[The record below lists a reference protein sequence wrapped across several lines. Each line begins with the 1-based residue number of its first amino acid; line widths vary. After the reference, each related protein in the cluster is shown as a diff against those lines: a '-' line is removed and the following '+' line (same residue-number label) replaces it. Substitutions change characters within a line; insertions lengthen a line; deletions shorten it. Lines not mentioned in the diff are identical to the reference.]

1 MVSFVA
7 EAQLNREDSQDA
19 VRWQAGRSLKPRRPG
34 KSRYFRYRQENLEE
48 CLVLLVVCA
57 VICEPVSLAVL
68 RLQGR
73 YRVNAEIGLVLAI
86 SGGELFRIF
95 RHFRADSLFRNNR
108 EFVVC

>member
-1 MVSFVA
+1 MAITIPTICPMPSTKSPGAIQPANEKRTYLERSF
-7 EAQLNREDSQDA
+7 
-19 VRWQAGRSLKPRRPG
+19 RSDEMALDKLLI
-34 KSRYFRYRQENLEE
+34 S
-48 CLVLLVVCA
+48 LVVCA